1 MGLFDIFKK
10 KNTDVNVQ
18 NESAEKTLD
27 HETELKVAEQ
37 ALKAVEK
44 KTLTPCVKL
53 ELAGNKPSIFES
65 KVGGIGYVPHDGTIP
80 EDKKGR
86 QLRLLAQIDCSQV
99 VGIEDFPKSGLL
111 QFWIL
116 NDDVYGMSFDDITC
130 QDTFRI
136 VYHKDIDN
144 TVTEEEVKAKFKENG
159 LDGEYSLSLIHI

>member
-53 ELAGNKPSIFES
+53 
-65 KVGGIGYVPHDGTIP
+65 D
-80 EDKKGR
+80 
-86 QLRLLAQIDCSQV
+86 
-99 VGIEDFPKSGLL
+99 
-111 QFWIL
+111 
-116 NDDVYGMSFDDITC
+116 
-130 QDTFRI
+130 
-136 VYHKDIDN
+136 
-144 TVTEEEVKAKFKENG
+144 
-159 LDGEYSLSLIHI
+159 

>member
-10 KNTDVNVQ
+10 KNTDANVQ
-18 NESAEKTLD
+18 NESAEETLD
-27 HETELKVAEQ
+27 HETELEVAEQ

-44 KTLTPCVKL
+44 KTLTPCVRL
-53 ELAGNKPSIFES
+53 ELVDNRPSIFES

-86 QLRLLAQIDCSQV
+86 QLRLLAQLDCSQV

-144 TVTEEEVKAKFKENG
+144 
-159 LDGEYSLSLIHI
+159 LSLIHI

>member
-53 ELAGNKPSIFES
+53 ELTGNKPSI
-65 KVGGIGYVPHDGTIP
+65 
-80 EDKKGR
+80 
-86 QLRLLAQIDCSQV
+86 LRARSVELAMFHMTALSQRTKRA
-99 VGIEDFPKSGLL
+99 GS
-111 QFWIL
+111 
-116 NDDVYGMSFDDITC
+116 
-130 QDTFRI
+130 
-136 VYHKDIDN
+136 
-144 TVTEEEVKAKFKENG
+144 
-159 LDGEYSLSLIHI
+159 